1 MVIIG
6 VVAASVD
13 DISVGV
19 AACDGGGGDC
29 DGVDCDVLVD
39 VGGGGGGGG
48 GGVGGNVGAG
58 VGAALVVVG
67 RGLAVAIGGCAPQL
81 RADASHV
88 LVPPDK
94 YTD

>member
-48 GGVGGNVGAG
+48 GGDTRAASAVGCRAAG
-58 VGAALVVVG
+58 RRRAMPRDCRPRSAPPAVDAA
-67 RGLAVAIGGCAPQL
+67 
-81 RADASHV
+81 
-88 LVPPDK
+88 
-94 YTD
+94 